1 MTFRKY
7 FFLACFGLIAPAL
20 HAQNMKDAGCWLA
33 TSFSA
38 NLKDLT
44 SSKLPKTLKGTQI
57 YVDPEFRF
65 DENIG
70 RLYGYFADVG
80 LTKKISDQI
89 QFIGEYRIGGKRE
102 LDAYILRKRL
112 SLGMQWSVPVG
123 DFKFSSTTR
132 FQMAHVQSSDLDL
145 KASWRQKF
153 AMEYAPWD
161 KWGLQL
167 SHEFFLAPISYSSTN
182 WRSQFQVK
190 YKLSKNES
198 IALGYLVQRDL
209 ENADMDFV
217 ILASYKW
224 QFKPGKSKK
233 QD

>member
-1 MTFRKY
+1 MIFRKL
-7 FFLACFGLIAPAL
+7 FLSVCIGLTAL
-20 HAQNMKDAGCWLA
+20 AASAQSMKDAGIWVA

-38 NLKDLT
+38 NLKDL
-44 SSKLPKTLKGTQI
+44 SSVKLPAALKGTQLYI
-57 YVDPEFRF
+57 DPEFRF
-65 DENIG
+65 DENMS

-80 LTKKISDQI
+80 FTKKFADQI

-102 LDAYILRKRL
+102 LDTYVLRKRL
-112 SLGMQWSVPVG
+112 SLGLQLSVPLG
-123 DFKFSSTTR
+123 DFKLSSTTR

-153 AMEYAPWD
+153 AVEYS
-161 KWGLQL
+161 KWENWGVQF
-167 SHEFFLAPISYSSTN
+167 SHEFFVAPISYTNTN
-182 WRSQFQVK
+182 WRSQVQVK
-190 YKLSKNES
+190 YKIDKNES
-198 IALGYLVQRDL
+198 LALGYLVQRDL

-224 QFKPGKSKK
+224 QFKPSNSKK

>member
-1 MTFRKY
+1 MG
-7 FFLACFGLIAPAL
+7 LSALIAS
-20 HAQNMKDAGCWLA
+20 AQSMKDAGSWIA

-44 SSKLPKTLKGTQI
+44 SKKLPSVFKGTQI

-65 DENIG
+65 DENIS

-80 LTKKISDQI
+80 LTKKISDQV

-112 SLGMQWSVPVG
+112 SLGLQWSVPVG

-153 AMEYAPWD
+153 AVEYS
-161 KWGLQL
+161 KWENWGVQL
-167 SHEFFLAPISYSSTN
+167 SHEFFVAPISYTSTN

-190 YKLSKNES
+190 YKIDKNES
-198 IALGYLVQRDL
+198 VALGYLVQRDL

-224 QFKPGKSKK
+224 QFKPSNSKK